1 METTITGNS
10 KEALMT
16 ALGER
21 YGRKKSCLYD
31 WLKMLNITAVKRDG
45 IYTFSTEDLAQ
56 LDRLNE
62 WVASGNKALDFPEK
76 PTVTAITPVENQAI
90 QETAIPLETT
100 ANNDDFQQLIRSG
113 QEKGAGLL
121 IAQNLLAQQFAAN
134 PEMLP
139 PDLLQQV
146 RESEQ
151 AIAPKSKSP
160 MEYANRFMSMATLPL
175 AA

>member
-1 METTITGNS
+1 MELTITGNS

-16 ALGER
+16 ALGQR
-21 YGRKKSCLYD
+21 YGKKKSCLYD
-31 WLKMLNITAVKRDG
+31 WLKMLNIAAMKQEG
-45 IYTFSTEDLAQ
+45 IYTFSPEDLAK

-76 PTVTAITPVENQAI
+76 ANITAITPVENQAI
-90 QETAIPLETT
+90 QETAIPLET
-100 ANNDDFQQLIRSG
+100 AAPNDDFGQLIRIG

-151 AIAPKSKSP
+151 AIAPKSRNP
-160 MEYANRFMSMATLPL
+160 MEYANRFMSLATLPQ